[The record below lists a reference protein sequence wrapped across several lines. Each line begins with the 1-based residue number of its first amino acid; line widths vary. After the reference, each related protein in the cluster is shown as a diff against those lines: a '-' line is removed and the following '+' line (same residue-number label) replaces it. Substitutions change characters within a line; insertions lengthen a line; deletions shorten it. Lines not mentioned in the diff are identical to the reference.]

1 MTGNGVE
8 VVGERV
14 GEPHGGMT
22 LFRVAPPL
30 RFRYAINGVSTD
42 GWMGAHA
49 TYAQYAPDE
58 GRSRG
63 FARITLSRQGACSE
77 AVGTT
82 DVVVKIGSVVVAD
95 KQPGLGEVTDVV
107 RERLPPCGAKVV
119 VLRATVPYF
128 VDVAVD
134 STFVPA
140 EIDASSGD
148 VRELGAQ
155 VRFDFLP
162 L

>member
-1 MTGNGVE
+1 MRAVRLHGYHQQPVVE
-8 VVGERV
+8 EVP
-14 GEPHGGMT
+14 EPT
-22 LFRVAPPL
+22 V
-30 RFRYAINGVSTD
+30 
-42 GWMGAHA
+42 
-49 TYAQYAPDE
+49 
-58 GRSRG
+58 
-63 FARITLSRQGACSE
+63 QGPF
-77 AVGTT
+77 

-95 KQPGLGEVTDVV
+95 KQPALGEVTDVV

-119 VLRATVPYF
+119 VLRAAVPYF